1 MNETQRF
8 TEGKIFSP
16 LIRFA
21 APGLLALFLQAMYG
35 AVDILIVGR
44 FGGESADVF
53 VSAVSTGSQILMTL
67 TVVIT
72 GLATPVS
79 SAVQILLCVG
89 FFLVTQ
95 RGRRKGIHK

>member
-8 TEGKIFSP
+8 TEGKIFST

-21 APGLLALFLQAMYG
+21 A
-35 AVDILIVGR
+35 
-44 FGGESADVF
+44 
-53 VSAVSTGSQILMTL
+53 
-67 TVVIT
+67 
-72 GLATPVS
+72 PVS

-95 RGRRKGIHK
+95 RGRRKCIHK